1 MADLE
6 IIIAQ
11 ECIYIRHNNN
21 NDKMAPN
28 IIDLVMGSIKKRVLK
43 SVSNSSYT
51 QNIFF
56 SIIN

>member
-21 NDKMAPN
+21 NNDKIAPN
-28 IIDLVMGSIKKRVLK
+28 IIDFYKKKVSVLT

-56 SIIN
+56 SVIN